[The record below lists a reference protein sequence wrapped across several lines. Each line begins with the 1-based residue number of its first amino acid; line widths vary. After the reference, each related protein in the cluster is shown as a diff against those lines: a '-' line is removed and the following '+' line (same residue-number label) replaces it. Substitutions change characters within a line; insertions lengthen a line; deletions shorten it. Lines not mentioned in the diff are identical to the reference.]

1 MNSIVSLPLA
11 SVYANPNQP
20 RHNFDERALQELSAS
35 IKEYGV
41 MSPIL
46 VTPRPTA
53 L

>member
-1 MNSIVSLPLA
+1 MNDILLLPMTSIYP
-11 SVYANPNQP
+11 NPNQP